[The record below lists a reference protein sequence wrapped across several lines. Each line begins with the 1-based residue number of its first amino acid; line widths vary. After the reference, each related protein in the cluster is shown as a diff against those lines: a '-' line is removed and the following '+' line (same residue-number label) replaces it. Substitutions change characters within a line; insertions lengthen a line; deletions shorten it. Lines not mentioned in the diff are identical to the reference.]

1 MKMNL
6 ESKMKQDIAM
16 NKKENIDLKNKQEN
30 IQEDPE
36 LPLQRDKKS
45 YTISMHNP
53 SILQKLQTITKK
65 NAQIAKKKI
74 LNKLDLLNDDPYNF
88 NEKDFI
94 RRRYDKDNVDN
105 GKKFFKLRFLKSK
118 LDSLDSN
125 ENNINNNNTK
135 SDDSQSNVEK
145 ERCLRQYNSD
155 FILTLEKSIL
165 SFNVKNYKDS
175 YEILLNSRIIRNI
188 KEYGEFLLVVGG
200 FDKFLIGEFIAKQKY
215 PNDKDSILFDLEN
228 NEQLKDYEKSL
239 FGVKTNSKNNKDFV
253 WLLLKE
259 NKNIA
264 LDEILYKNYD
274 FFLISTESFS
284 EETIAYFLFLK
295 KI

>member
-1 MKMNL
+1 MGCSACSNFEHEQQSEMIN
-6 ESKMKQDIAM
+6 
-16 NKKENIDLKNKQEN
+16 EN
-30 IQEDPE
+30 
-36 LPLQRDKKS
+36 S
-45 YTISMHNP
+45 S
-53 SILQKLQTITKK
+53 
-65 NAQIAKKKI
+65 QI
-74 LNKLDLLNDDPYNF
+74 
-88 NEKDFI
+88 
-94 RRRYDKDNVDN
+94 
-105 GKKFFKLRFLKSK
+105 
-118 LDSLDSN
+118 
-125 ENNINNNNTK
+125 ENNIENINSLEEKMNTEYINLKQKRENEIFDFFIDIRQNPKKYIEESVEYEINDILITAFNNKLYENKIMLIQNP
-135 SDDSQSNVEK
+135 
-145 ERCLRQYNSD
+145 
-155 FILTLEKSIL
+155 F
-165 SFNVKNYKDS
+165 FNLYLDS
-175 YEILLNSRIIRNI
+175 YI
-188 KEYGEFLLVVGG
+188 
-200 FDKFLIGEFIAKQKY
+200 QKY